1 MRSVFSPSVHR
12 IIFLGSL
19 VLALISLPF
28 SKFTLTISIMVF
40 LANWL
45 VEGEWNRKWTML
57 KTNYSVFF
65 FSAIFVSLVIG
76 LLYST
81 NIVYGQKEVIQKLP
95 LLVFPIVFASS
106 KPVSQKEKCLLIG
119 SFVTAVF
126 VYTLISCFLFIYNFN
141 TIGDVRDISPF
152 VSHIRFSLMVN
163 ISIAAVVWALSSI
176 KKLRTGH
183 RFLGFTLILWFV
195 LYLFVLKSLTGIVL
209 LFVLASLFLIYKTLK
224 FTKPLHRV
232 LLFVAVLLLWT
243 IPAIYLTTEANRF
256 FQNRQVVD
264 DVILNDT
271 TVNGNH
277 YRHNLKY
284 LQYENGNLVWI
295 NVCRRE
301 LKKEW
306 NLRSEID
313 YTGKDKLGQPL
324 SSTLIRYLASLGL
337 SKDSVGVWSLTEE
350 DIMHIESGATNI
362 LFKQNRLG
370 LYPRL
375 YQTFWEIDQYR
386 MYNHVSGSS
395 LVQRYVFIRAGFN
408 ILLQNFWI
416 GVGTGDLV
424 DEFNSY
430 YHQNEPKLKR
440 KYWYLSHNQ
449 FLTHAVQVGLIGF
462 LLFIAGWFVPLYIK
476 RKSIDLLSVA
486 FFIIATLSML
496 NEDTFQTHVGVT
508 LTATFYG
515 MLIFGTSS
523 NDAHE

>member
-1 MRSVFSPSVHR
+1 
-12 IIFLGSL
+12 
-19 VLALISLPF
+19 
-28 SKFTLTISIMVF
+28 
-40 LANWL
+40 
-45 VEGEWNRKWTML
+45 
-57 KTNYSVFF
+57 
-65 FSAIFVSLVIG
+65 
-76 LLYST
+76 
-81 NIVYGQKEVIQKLP
+81 
-95 LLVFPIVFASS
+95 
-106 KPVSQKEKCLLIG
+106 
-119 SFVTAVF
+119 
-126 VYTLISCFLFIYNFN
+126 
-141 TIGDVRDISPF
+141 
-152 VSHIRFSLMVN
+152 
-163 ISIAAVVWALSSI
+163 
-176 KKLRTGH
+176 
-183 RFLGFTLILWFV
+183 
-195 LYLFVLKSLTGIVL
+195 
-209 LFVLASLFLIYKTLK
+209 
-224 FTKPLHRV
+224 
-232 LLFVAVLLLWT
+232 
-243 IPAIYLTTEANRF
+243 
-256 FQNRQVVD
+256 
-264 DVILNDT
+264 
-271 TVNGNH
+271 
-277 YRHNLKY
+277 
-284 LQYENGNLVWI
+284 
-295 NVCRRE
+295 
-301 LKKEW
+301 
-306 NLRSEID
+306 
-313 YTGKDKLGQPL
+313 
-324 SSTLIRYLASLGL
+324 
-337 SKDSVGVWSLTEE
+337 
-350 DIMHIESGATNI
+350 MHIESGATNI